1 MKKLMFALA
10 AALPLFA
17 MADTNIVSRA
27 EFDTLKREV
36 EAIHGV
42 ECVLVN
48 FTRGE
53 MTNENFRASVLEKLR
68 KAIVK
73 SQILW
78 MENKRKYPNASNA
91 ATTSATNAPTL
102 FRK

>member
-1 MKKLMFALA
+1 MFALA

-17 MADTNIVSRA
+17 FADTNIVSRA
-27 EFDTLKREV
+27 EFDALKREV

-53 MTNENFRASVLEKLR
+53 MTNENFRASVIEKLR

-78 MENKRKYPNASNA
+78 MENKRKYPNAANA
-91 ATTSATNAPTL
+91 ATTSTTNAPTI